1 MLEIPEAPT
10 RIEPARLDNIPER
23 IADLVADLAARSAEL
38 GVGLHPK
45 TARHLADLVRI
56 MNTYYSNLIE
66 GHNTRPREIEQA
78 LAGVAD
84 AQNRDLQIE
93 AVAHYR
99 VQQEIDRLA
108 AEGTLTDPANPEFL
122 KRLHRDFYASASEDM
137 LTIKGAHH
145 SFVMTPGEWRQG
157 AEEDV
162 QVGRHLPPASA
173 QVPAFMAHFHR
184 RFAFDPAPGEGLIG
198 VGPGRSSRILAMAT
212 AHHRFAWIHPFP
224 DGNGRVGRLMSHAMA
239 HEAGIGAHG
248 LWSISRGLARGLN
261 PGPEGRGEYKF
272 HMGRAD
278 EVRRGERDG
287 RGHLSLVQLES
298 FTAWFLEVC
307 LDQIRYMSELFELK
321 GLSDRLTKYALVS
334 DLPAAANALLQET
347 LVRGEL
353 ERGEAERVTR
363 MPDRSARRVL
373 KDLTERGLLAS
384 DTPKGPVSL
393 RFPADTLD
401 VLFPRLYA

>member
-1 MLEIPEAPT
+1 MMQMPEAPT
-10 RIEPARLDNIPER
+10 RIEPARLDNLPAR

-66 GHNTRPREIEQA
+66 GNNTRPKDIERA
-78 LAGVAD
+78 LAGDDGAE
-84 AQNRDLQIE
+84 NRDLRME

-108 AEGTLTDPANPEFL
+108 AEDKLPDPADPEFL
-122 KRLHRDFYASASEDM
+122 KRLHRDFYAGATEAM
-137 LTIKGAHH
+137 LTIKGAQHT
-145 SFVMTPGEWRQG
+145 FVMTPGEWRQG
-157 AEEDV
+157 EEQDV
-162 QVGRHLPPASA
+162 QVGDHLPPASA
-173 QVPAFMAHFHR
+173 QVPDFMAHFHR
-184 RFAFDPAPGEGLIG
+184 RFAFYPAQGEAMVG
-198 VGPGRSSRILAMAT
+198 VGAGRSSRIVAMAT

-248 LWSISRGLARGLN
+248 LWSISRGLARGLD
-261 PGPEGRGEYKF
+261 PGPEGRGEYKL
-272 HMGRAD
+272 HMARAD
-278 EVRRGERDG
+278 QVRRGDRDG
-287 RGHLSLVQLES
+287 RGHLSLAQLES

-307 LDQIRYMSELFELK
+307 LDQVRYMSELFELN
-321 GLSDRLTKYALVS
+321 GLSDRLAKYALVS
-334 DLPAAANALLQET
+334 NLPAEAHALLQEI
-347 LVRGEL
+347 LLRGEL
-353 ERGEAERVTR
+353 ERGEAARVTR
-363 MPDRSARRVL
+363 TSERSARRVL